1 MSLGCLQLVHGVVEH
16 VRDGLVVQVVLHRE
30 LELLL
35 HLGQNEL
42 LPAGELDF
50 VSDLRPQLADSLCHP
65 VLGLYGQRVQ
75 VLLLG
80 GSKAFLAWF
89 SLIPHDWPSCLKL
102 RCTFLFVIAWYCLW
116 QIKASLRDSK
126 RWSLKYRRMAYS
138 SSNSKAIVLALGR
151 VPATL
156 SCRSASS
163 QSGVALYARKH
174 SRVVLGKSLSVLWR
188 CCDSKSV

>member
-16 VRDGLVVQVVLHRE
+16 VRDGLVVQIVLRRE

-65 VLGLYGQRVQ
+65 VL
-75 VLLLG
+75 
-80 GSKAFLAWF
+80 
-89 SLIPHDWPSCLKL
+89 D
-102 RCTFLFVIAWYCLW
+102 TFLFVIAWYCLW

-151 VPATL
+151 VPAML
-156 SCRSASS
+156 SCCSAGF
-163 QSGVALYARKH
+163 QSGVALYAREH
-174 SRVVLGKSLSVLWR
+174 SRVVLRKSLSVLWR